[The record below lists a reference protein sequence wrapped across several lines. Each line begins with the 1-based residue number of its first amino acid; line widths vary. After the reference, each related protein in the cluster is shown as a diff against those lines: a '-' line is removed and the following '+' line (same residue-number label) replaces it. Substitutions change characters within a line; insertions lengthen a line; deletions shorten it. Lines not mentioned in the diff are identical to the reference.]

1 MTVNGVK
8 VSSSEAN
15 KDGTYSYILEKSLF
29 DHPKKVHDAWEENLD
44 TALIYDPF
52 GILISG

>member
-29 DHPKKVHDAWEENLD
+29 DHPKKVDDALD
-44 TALIYDPF
+44 EYLKKHPVKPEDYA
-52 GILISG
+52 